1 MLFEAEVVGAI
12 FVIMSPL
19 ASLEAPLISG
29 SASLAARMASAT
41 AATARGVA
49 NASSG
54 DDILVHRG
62 VEIVV
67 LSSSSLF
74 AAGAERSCAVE
85 VML

>member
-1 MLFEAEVVGAI
+1 MLFEAEVVGAV
-12 FVIMSPL
+12 FVIMSTLPL
-19 ASLEAPLISG
+19 ASLDAPLISG

-54 DDILVHRG
+54 DEILVHRG

-67 LSSSSLF
+67 LSLSSSSMLF
-74 AAGAERSCAVE
+74 AAGAERS
-85 VML
+85 